1 LTFVHQRTYYSWTN
15 FIYDR
20 KNVKLSDGVEQA
32 IHSVTMLAGLS
43 SEGVLSAAA
52 LAEFHGVSASYLLK
66 HLQALSG
73 AGIVQTLPGPKGG
86 YRLAREPATITL
98 LDIVLAVE
106 GSAPAF
112 RCNEIRRRGPN
123 PLPSRMLTKP
133 CSINAA
139 MLRAEQAYRAE
150 LRRVS
155 IADILSDVGEM
166 DDGTIARRSCSF
178 LETHERRQ
186 SSNTP

>member
-1 LTFVHQRTYYSWTN
+1 M
-15 FIYDR
+15 
-20 KNVKLSDGVEQA
+20 KLSDGVEQA

-66 HLQALSG
+66 HLQALSR
-73 AGIVQTLPGPKGG
+73 AGVVKTLSGPNGG
-86 YRLAREPATITL
+86 YRLGRSPSNISL

-106 GSAPAF
+106 GEAPAF

-123 PLPSRMLTKP
+123 PLPGRLLTKP

-150 LRRVS
+150 LSQVS
-155 IADILSDVGEM
+155 IADILSDVSAM
-166 DDGTIARRSCSF
+166 DDGAIAQRSCTF
-178 LETHERRQ
+178 LEVHERKP
-186 SSNTP
+186 SSTD